1 MPPICGATFLGALRR
16 WPVLACDD
24 RAALA
29 MIARARSQKAASC
42 GLPLGLRDEDICRQR
57 TWLGYLALV
66 RVLVGVQVFM
76 VGWPKLSGGRF
87 LSRNGQG
94 LAEELMRGAP
104 KDYLGWHRAFII
116 GFVVPHAHFFSY
128 VVACGEVAI
137 AISLMT
143 GCLVRISSLF
153 GAFHN
158 ANIYF
163 SVALAAG
170 SATMN
175 YDRLL
180 VLLHMVFV
188 FSSAGRVLGLD
199 GLLNKRFARSWLF

>member
-1 MPPICGATFLGALRR
+1 MVCLLALRD
-16 WPVLACDD
+16 VD
-24 RAALA
+24 
-29 MIARARSQKAASC
+29 SS
-42 GLPLGLRDEDICRQR
+42 RQQ

-66 RVLVGVQVFM
+66 RILVGVQFFM

-94 LAEELMRGAP
+94 LAEELMRGAA
-104 KDYLGWHRAFII
+104 KDYLAWHRAFIT

-128 VVACGEVAI
+128 LVACGEVAI
-137 AISLMT
+137 AISLIT

-170 SATMN
+170 NATMN

-180 VLLHMVFV
+180 VLLHITFV
-188 FSSAGRVLGLD
+188 CASAGRVFGLD
-199 GLLNKRFARSWLF
+199 GLLKKRFPRSWLF

>member
-1 MPPICGATFLGALRR
+1 MVCLLALRD
-16 WPVLACDD
+16 VDS
-24 RAALA
+24 
-29 MIARARSQKAASC
+29 ARQ
-42 GLPLGLRDEDICRQR
+42 Q

-66 RVLVGVQVFM
+66 RILVGVQFFM

-104 KDYLGWHRAFII
+104 KDYLAWHRAFIT

-128 VVACGEVAI
+128 LVACGEVAI
-137 AISLMT
+137 AISLIT

-163 SVALAAG
+163 SVALASG
-170 SATMN
+170 KATMN

-180 VLLHMVFV
+180 VLLYIPVVFASPV
-188 FSSAGRVLGLD
+188 RMLV
-199 GLLNKRFARSWLF
+199 